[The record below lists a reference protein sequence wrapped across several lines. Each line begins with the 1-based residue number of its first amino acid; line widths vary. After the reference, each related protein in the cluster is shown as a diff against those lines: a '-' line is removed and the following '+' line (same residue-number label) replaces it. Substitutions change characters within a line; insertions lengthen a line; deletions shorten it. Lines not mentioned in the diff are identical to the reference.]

1 MCLTKKGPKIF
12 EINPRFSGTTP
23 LRAIFGLNEV
33 ELLIETL
40 ERRKIKKI
48 DLKQGTIMRFLSDF
62 YIKKEKNFR

>member
-12 EINPRFSGTTP
+12 EINPRFLGTTP

-40 ERRKIKKI
+40 ERRKSKKI